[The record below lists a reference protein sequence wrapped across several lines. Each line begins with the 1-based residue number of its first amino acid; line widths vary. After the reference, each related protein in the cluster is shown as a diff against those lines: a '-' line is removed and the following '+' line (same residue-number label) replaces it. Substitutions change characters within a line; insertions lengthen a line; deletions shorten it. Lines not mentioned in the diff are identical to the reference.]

1 MNRRFRL
8 ISGTTTT
15 GWFDWQHGELWLAA
29 DGLVRRPRGWAA
41 TVAGDGITH
50 DLQARPEDEP
60 IEEEFSEEVLT
71 RDLWIPAKSIRTAS
85 LRRGIT
91 TGRLKLGL
99 ANGRNVKLLWVR
111 SVLTYRSIQDALR
124 GWLAS

>member
-15 GWFDWQHGELWLAA
+15 GWLDWQHGELWLAA
-29 DGLVRRPRGWAA
+29 DGLFRRPRGWAA

-60 IEEEFSEEVLT
+60 IGEEFSEEELS
-71 RDLWIPAKSIRTAS
+71 RGLWIPAQSIRTAS

-99 ANGRNVKLLWVR
+99 ANGRTVKLLWVK
-111 SVLTYRSIQDALR
+111 SVLTHRSIQDALR
-124 GWLAS
+124 SWLAS